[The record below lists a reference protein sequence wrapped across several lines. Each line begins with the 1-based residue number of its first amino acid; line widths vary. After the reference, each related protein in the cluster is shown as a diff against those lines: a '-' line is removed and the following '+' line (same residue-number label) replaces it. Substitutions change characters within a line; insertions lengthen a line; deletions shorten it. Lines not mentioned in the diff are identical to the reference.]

1 MPLARKQRRMGR
13 LLHDLKLA
21 LRSLRRAPTYAIA
34 AIAALA
40 LAIGANTALF
50 SLIEAT
56 LLRPYPYP
64 QPEQLLIV
72 REASKGFGDS
82 SVAYPNYRDW
92 RAQTRDV
99 FSAMAAF
106 RRDSLNLTG
115 SGDPDRLAAR
125 MVGAD
130 FFDALGAH
138 PALGRT
144 FTENDDAPGAPR
156 TVVLGNALWQKRFA
170 SDPRL
175 VGQSIILGGDSY
187 TVIGVMPAG
196 FRFLVAS
203 DAFLPIGL
211 WADQF
216 KDRDSH
222 PGISVLARVK
232 AGVGLERARAALN
245 GVAERLE
252 KEFPRSNTG
261 HRARAQTLQDDQ
273 TEDFRGALLILWGA
287 VALVL
292 LIAAANVA
300 NLALARA
307 AARAPE
313 LAIRAALG
321 AGRGRLARELLTES
335 VLVAVAG
342 GTCGVLLA
350 VWGLDALF
358 PWIPEV
364 LRRNADVRINGTVL
378 LFTLA
383 LSVLTG
389 LAFGVLAPLRASR
402 PDLEALLR
410 EGHSTDPQSRRRL
423 RSALVV
429 AEIALSLMLLIGAG
443 LLLRSFAKVS
453 QVELGFRP
461 RGILSLQLSL
471 PASRYPDGNAE
482 IRFERELR
490 RRVGALPGVRGVAV
504 AQSAPLLDDNS
515 TGGFWVEGQP
525 RPQPGE
531 GPNSMEY
538 NATPGFLEVMGARL
552 LRGRDVRDDDDLR
565 APVVVIDDVL
575 ARKLFGTEDPLGH
588 RIRFPPEEVGDV
600 PGLEIVGVYGHMV
613 PKGPGEGDTVQ
624 NGMILPF
631 AMTAQFAPQ
640 WHRSFALLLR
650 SDGDPAHLA
659 PAVRREVLS
668 LDPELPVYNVKT
680 MEAAVDESLSGRKFS
695 LLLLGLFA
703 AVALTLAALGVYGV
717 ISYGVVQR
725 TREIGIRMA
734 LGARQNDVL
743 RLVVG
748 DAFRLAAFGI
758 AIGILLAVGLSR
770 FLRGM
775 LFGVST
781 FDPVAYGGLT
791 LVLAFVALFSSWLPA
806 RRAAQVDPNVAL
818 RAD

>member
-1 MPLARKQRRMGR
+1 VLAPPLRMGR

-21 LRSLRRAPTYAIA
+21 VRSLSRAPTYAIA

-64 QPEQLLIV
+64 HPEQLLLV
-72 REASKGFGDS
+72 RETSKAFADS
-82 SVAYPNYRDW
+82 SVAYPNYQDW
-92 RAQTRDV
+92 RRQTRDV
-99 FSAMAAF
+99 FSAMSAF

-115 SGDPDRLAAR
+115 SGDPDRLTAR

-144 FTENDDAPGAPR
+144 FTEADDGPGAAR

-170 SDPRL
+170 SDPR
-175 VGQSIILGGDSY
+175 VIGQSITLSGDSY
-187 TVIGVMPAG
+187 TVIGVLPPA
-196 FRFLVAS
+196 FRFLSATDV
-203 DAFLPIGL
+203 FVPLGL

-232 AGVGLERARAALN
+232 AGVSLETARAALN

-252 KEFPRSNTG
+252 KEFPHSNTG
-261 HRARAQTLQDDQ
+261 HRVRAQTLQQAQ
-273 TEDFRGALLILWGA
+273 TEGFRGALYMLWGA

-300 NLALARA
+300 NLSLART
-307 AARAPE
+307 AARGPE

-335 VLVAVAG
+335 VLIALAG
-342 GTCGVLLA
+342 GACGVLLA
-350 VWGLDALF
+350 VWGLDALL

-364 LRRNADVRINGTVL
+364 LRRNADLRINGTVL
-378 LFTLA
+378 AFTLA
-383 LSVLTG
+383 LSILTG
-389 LAFGVLAPLRASR
+389 LAFGVLPARRASR

-423 RSALVV
+423 RSGLVV

-453 QVELGFRP
+453 QIDLGFRP

-471 PASRYPDGNAE
+471 PPSRYPDGNAE
-482 IRFERELR
+482 IRFQRELR
-490 RRVGALPGVRGVAV
+490 RRIKALPGVREVAA

-515 TGGFWVEGQP
+515 SGGFWVEGRP
-525 RPQPGE
+525 RPRPGE
-531 GPNSMEY
+531 GPNAMQY
-538 NATPGFLEVMGARL
+538 DATPGFLEAMGARL
-552 LRGRDVRDDDDLR
+552 LRGRDVREDDDLR

-575 ARKLFGTEDPLGH
+575 ARTLFGTADPLGQ
-588 RIRFPPEEVGDV
+588 RLRFPPEEVGEL

-613 PKGPGEGDTVQ
+613 PGGPGESDTVQ

-650 SDGDPAHLA
+650 SDGDAAQLA
-659 PAVRREVLS
+659 TAVRREVLS

-695 LLLLGLFA
+695 LLLLGIFA
-703 AVALTLAALGVYGV
+703 AAALVLAALGVYGV

-734 LGARQNDVL
+734 LGARQSDVL

-748 DAFRLAAFGI
+748 DALRLAGLG
-758 AIGILLAVGLSR
+758 IGIGLLLALALSR

-775 LFGVST
+775 LFGIGT
-781 FDPVAYGGLT
+781 FDPLAYLGLT
-791 LVLAFVALFSSWLPA
+791 LALAFVALFSSWLPA
-806 RRAAQVDPNVAL
+806 RRAARVDPNVAL
-818 RAD
+818 RSE